1 MSNEVLQN
9 QAQSLPKLIL
19 LNEIGRLAISS
30 PDLDAL
36 FRAGAEL
43 IRDRLQLQY
52 VMIATTDYETRQI
65 VMRAA
70 AGVEAPPP
78 GKYTS
83 QGIPEGTIGDAI
95 DSGRTIVINHAS
107 KSPRHMRAT
116 PAT

>member
-36 FRAGAEL
+36 FREGAEL

-52 VMIATTDYETRQI
+52 VMIATIDYEKRQI

-70 AGVEAPPP
+70 AGFEAPPQ

-83 QGIPEGTIGDAI
+83 QGIPEGIIGEAI
-95 DSGRTIVINHAS
+95 ESGRALV
-107 KSPRHMRAT
+107 P
-116 PAT
+116 